1 MLVMLARK
9 LVVKVQMTTIDSFCL
24 AFAQSIVAERY
35 CLMSS
40 YCDLRY
46 KARVHTHTRTQTQIL
61 FKDRGR

>member
-24 AFAQSIVAERY
+24 AFAQSIVAELY
-35 CLMSS
+35 CVMSF

-46 KARVHTHTRTQTQIL
+46 KACACVRTHTRAHTHTDTNPI
-61 FKDRGR
+61 